1 MSTTFRSD
9 RAAEAIRAALGKIL
23 VGEVQ
28 DPGLSFVTI
37 TACEVSRDLQNAK
50 VFYTVLGD
58 DEARTKAQRGFE
70 RATPFL
76 RSRLGEELAWRT
88 VPEVIFRYDRSTDNA
103 MRIEEI
109 LAGLPEL
116 QSDKENNKDSQ
127 DGQDEK

>member
-9 RAAEAIRAALGKIL
+9 RAAEAIRAAAAKIIRE
-23 VGEVQ
+23 EVQ

-37 TACEVSRDLQNAK
+37 TSCEVARDLQNAK
-50 VFYTVLGD
+50 IFYTVLGD
-58 DEARTKAQRGFE
+58 EDAREAAEAAFRRAQS
-70 RATPFL
+70 FL
-76 RSRLGEELAWRT
+76 RTRIGEEIALRT

-116 QSDKENNKDSQ
+116 KREPEEQQ
-127 DGQDEK
+127 DAQEG